1 MRPYIIINAAMSA
14 DGKLSTRERRQVRI
28 SGSDDFARV
37 DRMRA
42 ESDAILVGIG
52 TVHADDPSLTVKSPE
67 LRSARRREGRPENPI
82 RIVLD
87 SHAETPLSADIL
99 VKGEGERIIVVAEDA
114 DLRKIRALGEHAM
127 IISCGKG
134 RVDLP
139 CLLQKLS
146 ESGIE
151 RLMIEGGGTVIWSF
165 LSEGL
170 FDELNTYIG
179 SCVIGGAMAP
189 TLADGEGFIDESQF
203 PRLLLQEVQRID
215 DGLLIRWK
223 RKMEE

>member
-1 MRPYIIINAAMSA
+1 MRPYVIINAAMSA

-28 SGSDDFARV
+28 SGLDDFARV

-52 TVHADDPSLTVKSPE
+52 TIHADDPSLTVKSPE
-67 LRSARRREGRPENPI
+67 LKSARRREGRPENPT

-87 SHAETPLSADIL
+87 SHAETPITADIL
-99 VKGEGERIIVVAEDA
+99 VKGEGERIIAVAEDA
-114 DLRKIRALGEHAM
+114 DQGRVAALSEYATIITCGEH
-127 IISCGKG
+127 

-139 CLLQKLS
+139 CLLKKLS
-146 ESGIE
+146 QSGVQK
-151 RLMIEGGGTVIWSF
+151 LMIEGGGTVIWSF

-170 FDELNTYIG
+170 FDELSTYIG
-179 SCVIGGAMAP
+179 SCVIGGALAP
-189 TLADGEGFIDESQF
+189 TLADGEGFIEESQF
-203 PRLLLQEVQRID
+203 PRLLLEEVQRID

-223 RKMEE
+223 RKVEE